1 MIKIDLKPELN
12 SSTRVYLIEDNKY
25 IPKDIL
31 SKQELDYV
39 ISKLDN
45 DISQAFVNKYDKK
58 FYFVKIKLDNSNKT
72 QEKIRQEGANI
83 LLNINRDK
91 CNKIDVIDLSVNE
104 VFAISFAEGMAL
116 ANYQFL
122 KYFKDAES
130 KKNSLSEINIVSKTL
145 KKQSVI
151 ELNAGVEGNFWAKDL
166 VNEPLSFLTATEL
179 SNQIINKT
187 KPLGVKVEVL
197 DQVKIETLKM
207 GGLLA
212 VNKGSLDPAT
222 FTILEWKPE
231 NTRNNNPI
239 VLVGKGIV
247 YDTGGLS
254 LKPTANS
261 MDFMKSDMGGAAA
274 MVGTIYAIAK
284 ANIPVHVIC
293 LIPATDNRPSGN
305 AYAPGD
311 IVKMHNDLTVEVL
324 NTDAEGRMILAD
336 ALSYAKKYNPEL
348 VLDAATLTG
357 AAVAALGSE
366 ASAMMGTATED
377 IKEKLKVAG
386 YKTHER
392 VVEFPFFDE
401 YNEYL
406 KSDIADLKNIGGP
419 LAGTITAGKFLENFT
434 DYPWIHIDIAPT
446 AWSKT
451 KKHYIPKGATASG
464 VRLFFEFIKNY
475 KK

>member
-91 CNKIDVIDLSVNE
+91 CNKIDVVDLSVNE

-231 NTRNNNPI
+231 NTRNTRPI